1 MDDRSFTRIY
11 KIVVVGSGAVG
22 KTSLILRFTTGA
34 FRETYIQTLGAG
46 FAFKNLDVD
55 NRLVKLQIWDLAG
68 QPEMK
73 KVRSNFYTGASG
85 VIFIYDVTR
94 RETFDEMLGWKTEAD
109 THAQESVSLLVA
121 NKTDMVQDR
130 AVTEAEGR
138 ELAGEFGWDY
148 VETSV
153 KLNENVGDVFKIVTR
168 EIMKS
173 ID

>member
-34 FRETYIQTLGAG
+34 FRESYIRTLGAG

-55 NRLVKLQIWDLAG
+55 NRLIKLQIWDLAG
-68 QPEMK
+68 QPQMK

-94 RETFDEMLGWKTEAD
+94 HKTFDEILGWKTEAD
-109 THAQESVSLLVA
+109 THAQGSVSLLVA

-138 ELAGEFGWDY
+138 EMAGEFGWNY

-153 KLNENVGDVFKIVTR
+153 KLNENVVDVFKIITR
-168 EIMKS
+168 EIMRA

>member
-68 QPEMK
+68 QPKMK

-94 RETFDEMLGWKTEAD
+94 RETFDDIVGWKKEAD
-109 THAQESVSLLVA
+109 AHAQGSVSLLVA

-130 AVTEAEGR
+130 DVAEAEGTER
-138 ELAGEFGWDY
+138 AEEFGWNY

-153 KLNENVGDVFKIVTR
+153 KLNENVVDVFKIITR
-168 EIMKS
+168 EIMTA

>member
-68 QPEMK
+68 QPQMK

-94 RETFDEMLGWKTEAD
+94 RKTFDEIVGWKKEAD
-109 THAQESVSLLVA
+109 THAQGSVSLLVA

-130 AVTEAEGR
+130 DVAEAEGR
-138 ELAGEFGWDY
+138 EKAEKFGWSY

-153 KLNENVGDVFKIVTR
+153 KLNENVGDVFKIIAR
-168 EIMKS
+168 KIMTA

>member
-46 FAFKNLDVD
+46 FAFKNLDLD

>member
-1 MDDRSFTRIY
+1 MDNRSFSRIY

-68 QPEMK
+68 QPQMK
-73 KVRSNFYTGASG
+73 KVRSNFYAGASG

-94 RETFDEMLGWKTEAD
+94 RETFDERLGWKTDAD
-109 THAQESVSLLVA
+109 THAQGSVSLLVA
-121 NKTDMVQDR
+121 NKTDMMQDR

-138 ELAGEFGWDY
+138 EIAGEFGWNY
-148 VETSV
+148 IETSV
-153 KLNENVGDVFKIVTR
+153 KLNENVIDVFKIITR
-168 EIMKS
+168 EIMS
-173 ID
+173 AID